1 MKSLFGKPD
10 TDEYAKQMVGVT
22 NEKYGDKNRLDRIE
36 FLLKEKDNYTL
47 HSIKLI
53 RGSGELFVR
62 FTESK
67 SQLFRNFRKKT
78 DEELVAEIYEEMSMR
93 HLMGDFDA

>member
-22 NEKYGDKNRLDRIE
+22 NEKYRDKNRLDRIE
-36 FLLKEKDNYTL
+36 FLLKEKDNCTL
-47 HSIKLI
+47 HSIELI
-53 RGSGELFVR
+53 RGSGEVFIR

-78 DEELVAEIYEEMSMR
+78 DEELVKEIYEEMSMR